1 MHKLFRFSDET
12 PAFIYD
18 EDALRSHCSLAAER
32 VEEAGCAPLYALK
45 ANPLHGVLEI
55 ISEFVHGFSAS
66 SLFEA
71 KLSRHVLGNRG
82 VVHFVNPGIHP
93 SEISEIAQLC
103 DSITF
108 NSVNQWQTYQGT
120 LLETQRCGLRIN
132 PEMPLVQD
140 ERYNPCR
147 ENSKLGVSFADLK
160 YLQETHSELLAGIS
174 GLHFHT
180 NSEATDFS
188 GLLATVRHVRD
199 HFPSL
204 LDKLEWVNI
213 GGGYLFDVTENMDEF
228 NMAIDLFRSDY
239 GLQVISE
246 PGTAMVRKSCYFVSS
261 VIDILPGDGKKIA
274 VLDTTVNHWPEVF
287 EFGFDP
293 DVLGHMENGD
303 YEYILAGR
311 TCLAGDLLGTYASDF
326 PLEIG
331 SKIIFQNAGAY
342 SIVKCHYFNGV
353 NLPSIYALTE
363 GDEFLLKK
371 RFTYE
376 DFVNQMGVSCL
387 DVYENL

>member
-1 MHKLFRFSDET
+1 MHALNKFSDET

-18 EDALRSHCSLAAER
+18 ESALRANCDVASKR
-32 VEEAGCAPLYALK
+32 INEAGCIPLYALK
-45 ANPLHGVLEI
+45 ANPLFGVLDI
-55 ISEFVHGFSAS
+55 IAEFVNGFSAS

-71 KLSRHVLGNRG
+71 KLSKQVLGDRG
-82 VVHFVNPGIHP
+82 VVHFVNPGIRYD
-93 SEISEIAQLC
+93 EIVEIAQLC
-103 DSITF
+103 DSITL
-108 NSVNQWQTYQGT
+108 NSIDQWVEYRKVILDGP
-120 LLETQRCGLRIN
+120 RCGLRVN

-140 ERYNPCR
+140 ARYNPCR
-147 ENSKLGVSFADLK
+147 EDSKLGIPFPDLK
-160 YLQETHSELLAGIS
+160 YLQETQPSLLKGIS

-188 GLLATVRHVRD
+188 GLLATVRHMRD
-199 HFPSL
+199 HLPAL
-204 LDKLEWVNI
+204 LDELEWVNI
-213 GGGYLFDVTENMDEF
+213 GGGYLFEVAESLDEF
-228 NMAIDLFRSDY
+228 HMAVDLLKTTH

-261 VIDILPGDGKKIA
+261 VIDILPGNGKKIA

-293 DVLGHMENGD
+293 DVWGHIENGD

-311 TCLAGDLLGTYASDF
+311 TCLAGDLFGTYASNE

-331 SKIIFQNAGAY
+331 SKIVFLNAGAY
-342 SIVKCHYFNGV
+342 SIAKCHYFNGV
-353 NLPSIYALTE
+353 NLPSVYALTDD
-363 GDEFLLKK
+363 GEFLLKK

-376 DFVNQMGVSCL
+376 DFMNQMGAPYL
-387 DVYENL
+387 DVYERF